1 MWRIFRD
8 MDRISREIER
18 IMDEMYEGMER
29 PMWDYNSK
37 CLEPLVSI
45 REFEDQIIVTI
56 DLPCVNKD
64 DIKIYATEDTLTVEA
79 KLKEEYRIER
89 LGVIRRE
96 ASFRYFKKVIGLPS
110 PVIPEK
116 ARARFKA
123 GVLEVTLPK
132 KISGREIIVE

>member
-1 MWRIFRD
+1 MWRIFREID
-8 MDRISREIER
+8 EISKEIER
-18 IMDEMYEGMER
+18 IMDEIYEGVDR

-45 REFEDQIIVTI
+45 REFEDVIIVTI

-96 ASFRYFKKVIGLPS
+96 TSFQYFKKVIGLPS

-116 ARARFKA
+116 AKARFKA
-123 GVLEVTLPK
+123 GILEVILPK
-132 KISGREIIVE
+132 RISGREIKVE